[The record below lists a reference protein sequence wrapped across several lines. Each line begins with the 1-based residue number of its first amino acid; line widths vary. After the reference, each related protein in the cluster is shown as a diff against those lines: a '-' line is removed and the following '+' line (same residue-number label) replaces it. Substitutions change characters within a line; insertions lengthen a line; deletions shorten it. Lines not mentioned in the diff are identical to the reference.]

1 MSTQPLAP
9 GATVSRRVLVVD
21 DNVDSAE
28 SMALLLRLQG
38 HVVEIAHDG
47 EEAIA
52 TAERFRPEAMLL
64 DLGMP
69 KLNGF
74 EVCQRIRQS
83 PWGAGVLMVAQTG
96 WGQAQD
102 RARTMEAGFD
112 AHLTKPIDPAAVQDM
127 LVRLKER
134 V

>member
-1 MSTQPLAP
+1 MSTEQPPPA
-9 GATVSRRVLVVD
+9 ATVSRRVLVVD

-52 TAERFRPEAMLL
+52 IAERFRPEAMLL

-102 RARTMEAGFD
+102 RARTIEAGFD
-112 AHLTKPIDPAAVQDM
+112 AHLTKPIDPTAVQDM
-127 LVRLKER
+127 LVALKER